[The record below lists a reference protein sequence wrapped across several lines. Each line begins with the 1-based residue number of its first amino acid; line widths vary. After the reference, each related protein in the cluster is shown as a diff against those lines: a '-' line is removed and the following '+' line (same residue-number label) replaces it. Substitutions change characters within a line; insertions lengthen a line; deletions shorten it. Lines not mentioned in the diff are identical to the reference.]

1 VAALLQ
7 EPALTQGE
15 WVPVSIARRK
25 SCSEA
30 KARKEKGRA
39 KEGSTK
45 RGQGHY
51 KGRSPK
57 ASARL
62 APEFGRDGGRK
73 SRPDNGPPNLTS
85 RPLSVVNIRSS
96 AFEHISM
103 RADVC
108 FDTATEE
115 ATSGRRASIAPV
127 VVQSEGPG
135 YPEGYPSRS

>member
-1 VAALLQ
+1 MAM
-7 EPALTQGE
+7 
-15 WVPVSIARRK
+15 RK
-25 SCSEA
+25 GCSEA
-30 KARKEKGRA
+30 KGRKEKGRA

-62 APEFGRDGGRK
+62 APESGRDGGRK
-73 SRPDNGPPNLTS
+73 SRPDNGLPNLTS
-85 RPLSVVNIRSS
+85 WPLSIVNIRCS
-96 AFEHISM
+96 AFKHVSM

-108 FDTATEE
+108 FDAATEE
-115 ATSGRRASIAPV
+115 ATSGRRAGIAPV

-135 YPEGYPSRS
+135 YPEGYPGRS